1 MNVVQNIILTFLH
14 TTLLHICY
22 RSDDSTEYGQQTSH
36 CVQLE
41 NIDEDSIYAVFV
53 SCVEIYNNVVYDL
66 LEHSLYHGKLK

>member
-1 MNVVQNIILTFLH
+1 MNFVQNIILKFLH
-14 TTLLHICY
+14 TTLIYSCY

-53 SCVEIYNNVVYDL
+53 SCVEIYNNGVYDL
-66 LEHSLYHGKLK
+66 LEHCPYHGKLK

>member
-1 MNVVQNIILTFLH
+1 MNFVQNIILRFLH

-22 RSDDSTEYGQQTSH
+22 RADDSTEHGQHTSH

-41 NIDEDSIYAVFV
+41 NIDEGSIYAVFV

-66 LEHSLYHGKLK
+66 LEDIPDYRKHK

>member
-1 MNVVQNIILTFLH
+1 MNFVQNIILRFLH

-22 RSDDSTEYGQQTSH
+22 RADDSTEYGQQTSH
-36 CVQLE
+36 SVQLE

-66 LEHSLYHGKLK
+66 LEDILDYRKLK